1 MKAISFLLFL
11 MSFTRIFS
19 QNTESVNKQY
29 FHLKLKVLDVENHK
43 SLEGTSLK
51 LYTRNKPQEID
62 SSIIKNG
69 YAIFKLEK
77 GNEYEL
83 LVQFDEYLTQ
93 RANFN
98 AACYLKDSSKV
109 FCVSGIDIEHIG
121 KLSKQS
127 NLIEASISMKK
138 INLNDVFGVERI
150 HYDFDKWEIRK
161 DAWEGLNNLIQLLK
175 DNPSIKVELGS
186 HTDSRSDEVYN
197 MRLSQKRA
205 DAAVNFIVKK
215 GKIAQE
221 RIIAKGYGESQL
233 LNHCKDGVNCSEKE
247 HALNRRTEIKVLG
260 YKTNNKLLEQQRGTA
275 ISGARN

>member
-29 FHLKLKVLDVENHK
+29 FHLKLKVLDAENHK
-43 SLEGTSLK
+43 NLESASLK
-51 LYTRNKPQEID
+51 LYTRNKPQRID
-62 SSIIKNG
+62 SSIVKNG

-83 LVQFDEYLTQ
+83 LAQFDEYLTQ

-98 AACYLKDSSKV
+98 AACYLQDSSKV
-109 FCVSGIDIEHIG
+109 FCVSGIDIEHIS

-127 NLIEASISMKK
+127 NLIEASINMKR

-175 DNPSIKVELGS
+175 DNPSIQVELGS
-186 HTDSRSDEVYN
+186 HTDSRSDEAYN
-197 MRLSQKRA
+197 MILSQKRA

-233 LNHCKDGVNCSEKE
+233 LNHCKDGVNCSENQ